1 LNQNSLENDAENTVD
16 GKVPPAPRASSNRWR
31 LLVQALAL
39 FISLALLAWFISLLM
54 SQESR
59 RALDT
64 IAHAPSRLIALLAAL
79 SLASLV
85 LNGLTFYCTL
95 RPLRDVHPL
104 SISRVMTV
112 QAIAT
117 MLSSFPFKLSLV
129 ARFLIHNRRDQIPI
143 LTIGAWLAANSVVI
157 LAALAPPLG
166 AALWRRAVD
175 LPFVVVSIAGL
186 LVLYGMILA
195 AARVFAGEAG
205 LRRLASLAKRSR
217 VSLASRIVASSAFAR
232 LHSGFA
238 MLASPLWLG
247 LAMGTRVAD
256 LAVIASRFVV
266 AGHAAN
272 VHMPWESS
280 ILAGASF
287 FLIGV
292 LSPAGSMGAREG
304 GTTGLAALATIPGVS
319 PEAFAAVTLAVS
331 AVEMVVVLACAAVA
345 IIAVAPW
352 RLPAGPSASEQHV

>member
-1 LNQNSLENDAENTVD
+1 MNAHEPENQSPRSEAPER
-16 GKVPPAPRASSNRWR
+16 VPSRPFRRA
-31 LLVQALAL
+31 VQILAIL
-39 FISLALLAWFISLLM
+39 ISLALLAWFVSLLL
-54 SQESR
+54 SPESR

-79 SLASLV
+79 SLASLI

-95 RPLRDVHPL
+95 RPLRPAHAL
-104 SISRVMTV
+104 SIWRIMTV

-129 ARFLIHNRRDQIPI
+129 ARFLIHNRRDGIPV

-175 LPFVVVSIAGL
+175 LPFLVTSIIGL
-186 LVLYGMILA
+186 VAMYGLILA
-195 AARVFAGEAG
+195 SARLFAGEAG
-205 LRRLASLAKRSR
+205 LRRLAAIAQRSR
-217 VSLASRIVASSAFAR
+217 LALATRLIASPAFAR
-232 LHSGFA
+232 LHTGFA

-247 LAMGTRVAD
+247 LALGTRILD

-266 AGHAAN
+266 AGHAAE

-331 AVEMVVVLACAAVA
+331 AVEMVVVLVCAAIA
-345 IIAVAPW
+345 ILAVAPW
-352 RLPAGPSASEQHV
+352 RLRADAPTPPSQANG